1 MQKIGFLINP
11 IAGMGGKVGLKGTDG
26 VYEEALKRGALPV
39 TPRRAR
45 KFLENVKK
53 GDMVFLTA
61 SGAMGADALNEL
73 EFRYRVIYRTPERTS
88 SEDTKKAC
96 LAMLE
101 NGIDMIVFVG
111 GDGTA
116 RDVTSIVDSK
126 VPVLGVPS
134 GVKMYSSI
142 FCVTP
147 AACGELLNS
156 YIEGTAK
163 LKDGEVL
170 DIDEQAYRNNNLK
183 IKLYGFVKT
192 PYLENLVQNSKTE
205 YGYED
210 EEDKEAIAEFFA
222 EHIKK
227 DTLYMLGAGTTV
239 SKIAERL
246 GVKKTLLGID
256 AYLNGNI
263 IGKDLTENEIFN
275 LIKKSDKVMLV
286 VTPIGSQGFV
296 FGRGNQQISERVLW
310 RVPRENII
318 IVATPLKLSNIKYLR
333 ADVENLEH
341 LRGYYR
347 VLIGY
352 GKYKMMK
359 MV

>member
-1 MQKIGFLINP
+1 
-11 IAGMGGKVGLKGTDG
+11 MGGKVGLKGTDG
-26 VYEEALKRGALPV
+26 VYDEALKRGA
-39 TPRRAR
+39 TPITPHRAK
-45 KFLENVKK
+45 KFLENLKHS
-53 GDMVFLTA
+53 DLIFLTP
-61 SGAMGADALNEL
+61 SGKMGADTLAEL
-73 EFRYRVIYRTPERTS
+73 GFGFNVVYSASKPTS
-88 SEDTKKAC
+88 AEDTKKAC

-101 NGIDMIVFVG
+101 KGAELIIFVG

-116 RDVTSIVDSK
+116 RDVASVVDGK

-134 GVKMYSSI
+134 GVKMYSSV

-147 AACGELLNS
+147 VACAELLNGYLS
-156 YIEGTAK
+156 GTAS
-163 LKDGEVL
+163 LRDGEIL

-192 PYLENLVQNSKTE
+192 PYLENLVQNSKAE

-227 DTLYMLGAGTTV
+227 DTLYILGAGTTV

-246 GVKKTLLGID
+246 GVKKTLLGVD
-256 AYLNGNI
+256 AYLNGDI
-263 IGKDLTENEIFN
+263 IGKDLTEKEIFN
-275 LIKKSDKVMLV
+275 LIKKSENVVLV

-296 FGRGNQQISERVLW
+296 FGRGNQQLSERVLLMI
-310 RVPRENII
+310 PRDNII
-318 IVATPLKLSNIKYLR
+318 IVATPLKVSRIKYLR